1 MTKLVILD
9 RDGVINEDSE
19 QYIRSADEWIPI
31 SGSIEAIVRLTKAGY
46 KVVIAT
52 NQSGLARGYF
62 TLKELSAMH
71 DKLSNLVQLQG
82 GRIDG
87 IYYCPH
93 GPDDNCQ
100 CRKPKTGLIDQIFMN
115 FDASPNQTWLIGDSL
130 RDLQAGASSGCNV
143 ALVLTGK
150 GVKTQAT
157 LTNHPEELSGTKDVP
172 VYNNLNSFVEKLLSE
187 GF

>member
-9 RDGVINEDSE
+9 RDGVINEDSD
-19 QYIRSADEWIPI
+19 QYIRSADEWLPIP
-31 SGSIEAIVRLTKAGY
+31 GSIEAIARLTRAGY
-46 KVVIAT
+46 NVVVAT

-62 TLKELSAMH
+62 TLKELDAMH

-82 GRIDG
+82 GRVDA

-100 CRKPKTGLIDQIFMN
+100 CRKPRTGLIDQIFMN
-115 FDASPNQTWLIGDSL
+115 FDAEPDQTWLIGDSL
-130 RDLQAGASSGCNV
+130 RDLQAGNDSGCKV

-157 LTNHPEELSGTKDVP
+157 LTSHPEELSGTRDVP
-172 VYNNLNSFVEKLLSE
+172 VYKNLNSFVEKLLSE